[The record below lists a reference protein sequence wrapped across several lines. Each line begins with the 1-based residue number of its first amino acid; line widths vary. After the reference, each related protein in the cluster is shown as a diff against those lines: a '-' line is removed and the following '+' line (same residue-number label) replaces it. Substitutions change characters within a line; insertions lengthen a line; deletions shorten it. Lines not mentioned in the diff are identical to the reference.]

1 MVRSSV
7 RAKKRLKKEAV
18 YRSFV
23 WQKPLGSRPTHL
35 RSPGRLLLDSW
46 RIFRNN
52 LLVFSLLGLVFICL
66 AYILFL
72 SASPIVD
79 LSQLQDE
86 LQLRYG
92 DGFSG
97 GLSTALAMLPDL
109 FTVVGQ
115 YMLDALVLFAGA
127 HIVLSLALWWLI
139 RRLVE
144 PGAKAK
150 IRIRDALYFGPAQF
164 VPFTLLAVL
173 LSFQLLPFLIAAD
186 FAAQLRDNGILQTNW
201 EQAGALAVVFFIGG
215 LCFYWLI
222 GGLFSLIVGSLPGTR
237 PFEALRSSWQLAHR
251 RRMAIAGR
259 LFFMISLAVLGICL
273 LCLPFLALI
282 PRWAEYFFYLI
293 ALDFFILGHI
303 YFYLLY
309 SDLLK
314 ARTAKESEGGDED

>member
-1 MVRSSV
+1 MVKSSV
-7 RAKKRLKKEAV
+7 RAKKRLKKAAV

-23 WQKPLGSRPTHL
+23 WQKPLGARQAHL
-35 RSPGRLLLDSW
+35 RSPGRLWLDSW
-46 RIFRNN
+46 RIFRSN
-52 LLVFSLLGLVFICL
+52 LVLFSLLGLIFVCL

-79 LSQLQDE
+79 LGQLQEE
-86 LQLRYG
+86 LRQRYG

-97 GLSTALAMLPDL
+97 SLSIALAMLPDL

-115 YMLDALVLFAGA
+115 YLLDALVLFAGA
-127 HIVLSLALWWLI
+127 HLVLSLALWWLI
-139 RRLVE
+139 RRLVDA
-144 PGAKAK
+144 GAKAK
-150 IRIRDALYFGPAQF
+150 IRVRDALYFGPAQF

-186 FAAQLRDNGILQTNW
+186 FAAQLRDNGTLQTNW
-201 EQAGALAVVFFIGG
+201 EQAGALVVVFFIGG

-237 PFEALRSSWQLAHR
+237 PFEALRASWQLTHR
-251 RRMAIAGR
+251 RRMAITGR
-259 LFFMISLAVLGICL
+259 LFFMFSLAVLGICL
-273 LCLPFLALI
+273 LSLPFLALI

-293 ALDFFILGHI
+293 ALDFFILSHI
-303 YFYLLY
+303 YCYLLY

-314 ARTAKESEGGDED
+314 TQTAKEDAGED